1 MGLFDFACALGE
13 IGIKT
18 AFNIGLGLVK
28 TAGDTIDVV
37 KHVSNGEIDKA
48 CSVVAKR
55 VGNTVKA
62 GVNSVCVAGKVIDH
76 GFECLGNDKKTF
88 FDRKTID
95 HLSSITTTVVVADMA
110 TDLVFGEDDSTS
122 SCVSYVEDNS
132 GLIPS
137 DASNIQ
143 DFSDNGMFDGNSSDL
158 NELIHMGEIEGTDH
172 IVADDEH
179 RSMTARSDF
188 LASHG
193 YSSVPDGYEVHHI
206 IPLCEG
212 GSDTPENM
220 ILVSESEHDEITA
233 AHAKFYGWRNS

>member
-76 GFECLGNDKKTF
+76 GFECFGNDKKTL

-95 HLSSITTTVVVADMA
+95 HLILLMTVEKILDYLPFLVDQ
-110 TDLVFGEDDSTS
+110 DLH
-122 SCVSYVEDNS
+122 
-132 GLIPS
+132 L
-137 DASNIQ
+137 
-143 DFSDNGMFDGNSSDL
+143 L
-158 NELIHMGEIEGTDH
+158 N
-172 IVADDEH
+172 
-179 RSMTARSDF
+179 
-188 LASHG
+188 
-193 YSSVPDGYEVHHI
+193 
-206 IPLCEG
+206 
-212 GSDTPENM
+212 
-220 ILVSESEHDEITA
+220 
-233 AHAKFYGWRNS
+233 